1 MHGHHDFNSVFDML
15 PEVKNEIKKCVE
27 VLKKDGTILYPTD
40 TIWGIGCDAT
50 SQKAV
55 EKIYHLKKRVE
66 SKSLII
72 LLADMKEI
80 SNYVETI
87 PEIARDLMKNVDR
100 PLTIIYPNAKNLAK
114 NVIAEDNSIAIRIV
128 KNEFCK
134 NLIRTF
140 GKPIISSSANYSGEQ
155 TPMIFKCISQEIID
169 HVDYVVNLYQDVLQ
183 EVKPSRI
190 IKLQANGEFNII
202 RP

>member
-1 MHGHHDFNSVFDML
+1 MN
-15 PEVKNEIKKCVE
+15 NEIKKCVE
-27 VLKKDGTILYPTD
+27 VLEKGGIILYPTD

-50 SQKAV
+50 SEKAV

-80 SNYVETI
+80 SKYMKTF
-87 PEIARDLMKNVDR
+87 PDIARDLMKNVER
-100 PLTIIYPNAKNLAK
+100 PLTIIYPNAQNLAK
-114 NVIAEDNSIAIRIV
+114 NVTAKDNSIAIRIV

-134 NLIRTF
+134 KMIRAF
-140 GKPIISSSANYSGEQ
+140 GKPIVSSSANISDEPA
-155 TPMIFKCISQEIID
+155 PMVFKCISKEILD
-169 HVDYVVNLYQDVLQ
+169 HVDYVVPLYQDVLQ

-190 IKLQANGEFNII
+190 IKLKENGEFHVI

>member
-1 MHGHHDFNSVFDML
+1 MHPAMKN
-15 PEVKNEIKKCVE
+15 EVKKCIE
-27 VLKKDGTILYPTD
+27 VLEKEGTILYPTD

-50 SQKAV
+50 SQRAV

-80 SNYVETI
+80 SKYVKTI
-87 PEIARDLMKNVDR
+87 PDIARDLMKNVER
-100 PLTIIYPNAKNLAK
+100 PLTIIYPNAQNLAK
-114 NVIAEDNSIAIRIV
+114 NVIADDHSIAIRIV

-134 NLIRTF
+134 NLIRAF
-140 GKPIISSSANYSGEQ
+140 GKPIVSSSANVSGEP
-155 TPMIFKCISQEIID
+155 TPMVFKCVSKEILD
-169 HVDYVVNLYQDVLQ
+169 HVDYVVPLYQEVLQ

-190 IKLQANGEFNII
+190 IKLKENGDFHII

>member
-1 MHGHHDFNSVFDML
+1 MHPAMKN
-15 PEVKNEIKKCVE
+15 EVKKCIE
-27 VLKKDGTILYPTD
+27 VLEKEGTILYPTD

-50 SQKAV
+50 SERAV
-55 EKIYHLKKRVE
+55 EKIYHLKKRLE

-80 SNYVETI
+80 SKYVETI
-87 PEIARDLMKNVDR
+87 PDIARDLMKNVER
-100 PLTIIYPNAKNLAK
+100 PLTIIYPNAQNLAK

-134 NLIRTF
+134 ALIREF
-140 GKPIISSSANYSGEQ
+140 GKPIVSSSANIAGEMS
-155 TPMIFKCISQEIID
+155 PMVFKCVSKEILD
-169 HVDYVVNLYQDVLQ
+169 HVDYVVTLYQDVLQ

-190 IKLQANGEFNII
+190 IKLKENGEFHII

>member
-1 MHGHHDFNSVFDML
+1 ML
-15 PEVKNEIKKCVE
+15 PAMKNEIKKCVE
-27 VLKKDGTILYPTD
+27 VLEKDGTILYPTD

-55 EKIYHLKKRVE
+55 EKIYKLKKRVE

-72 LLADMKEI
+72 LLADMKDI
-80 SNYVETI
+80 SKYVETF
-87 PEIARDLMKNVDR
+87 PDIARDLMKNVER
-100 PLTIIYPNAKNLAK
+100 PLTIIYPNAKNIAK
-114 NVIAEDNSIAIRIV
+114 NVIAKDNSIAIRIV

-134 NLIRTF
+134 NLIRAF
-140 GKPIISSSANYSGEQ
+140 GKPIISSSANISGEPA
-155 TPMIFKCISQEIID
+155 PMVFKCISKEIID
-169 HVDYVVNLYQDVLQ
+169 NVDYVVNLFQDVLQ

-190 IKLQANGEFNII
+190 IKLNEKGEFHII

>member
-1 MHGHHDFNSVFDML
+1 ML
-15 PEVKNEIKKCVE
+15 PEIKNEIKNCLE

-55 EKIYHLKKRVE
+55 EKIYYLKKRVE

-72 LLADMKEI
+72 LLADIKEI
-80 SNYVETI
+80 TNYVETF
-87 PEIARDLMKNVDR
+87 PGIARDLMKKVDR

-140 GKPIISSSANYSGEQ
+140 GKPIISSSANISGEQ
-155 TPMIFKCISQEIID
+155 TPMIFKCISKEIID
-169 HVDYVVNLYQDVLQ
+169 HVDYVVNLYQDVLR

-190 IKLQANGEFNII
+190 IKLKANGEFQII

>member
-1 MHGHHDFNSVFDML
+1 MQGLNDLLSILTML
-15 PEVKNEIKKCVE
+15 QIKNEIKKCVA
-27 VLKKDGTILYPTD
+27 VLEQDGTILYPTD

-55 EKIYHLKKRVE
+55 EKIYRIKKRLE

-80 SNYVETI
+80 SKYVETV
-87 PEIARDLMKNVDR
+87 PEIAHDLMKNVER

-134 NLIRTF
+134 ALIRAF
-140 GKPIISSSANYSGEQ
+140 GKPIVSSSANIAGEQ
-155 TPMIFKCISQEIID
+155 APMVFKCVSKEILD
-169 HVDYVVNLYQDVLQ
+169 RVDYIVSLYQDVLQ

-190 IKLQANGEFNII
+190 IKLKENGEFHII

>member
-1 MHGHHDFNSVFDML
+1 M
-15 PEVKNEIKKCVE
+15 KNEIKNCVE
-27 VLKKDGTILYPTD
+27 VLKKEGTILYPTD

-55 EKIYHLKKRVE
+55 EKIYRLKKRLE

-80 SNYVETI
+80 SKYVKTI
-87 PEIARDLMKNVDR
+87 PDIAWDLMKNVER
-100 PLTIIYPNAKNLAK
+100 PLTIIYPNAQNLAK
-114 NVIAEDNSIAIRIV
+114 NVIAEDHSIAIRIV
-128 KNEFCK
+128 KNKFCK
-134 NLIRTF
+134 ALIRAF
-140 GKPIISSSANYSGEQ
+140 GKPIVSSSANIAGEQ
-155 TPMIFKCISQEIID
+155 PPMVFKRVSKEIVD
-169 HVDYVVNLYQDVLQ
+169 HVDYVVKMYQDVLQ

-190 IKLQANGEFNII
+190 IKLKENGEFHII